1 MVYDI
6 EEKKVNRVL
15 KVGRKYLTW
24 IQNSVLEGE
33 ITESKFEKLKY
44 ELNDVID
51 NDLDSVIFYI
61 SRTKRYLKKEI
72 IGREKNDVS
81 TII

>member
-51 NDLDSVIFYI
+51 NDL
-61 SRTKRYLKKEI
+61 EI
-72 IGREKNDVS
+72 V
-81 TII
+81 